1 MSIAKLLVSLHK
13 VNYLEMRK
21 YSEFKLLKVNKQFEI
36 MKLFRSVK
44 KINSYIYIAYAV
56 YNIYKT

>member
-21 YSEFKLLKVNKQFEI
+21 YSEFKLLKVKKQFEI

-44 KINSYIYIAYAV
+44 KINSYIYIAYAE
-56 YNIYKT
+56 YNI